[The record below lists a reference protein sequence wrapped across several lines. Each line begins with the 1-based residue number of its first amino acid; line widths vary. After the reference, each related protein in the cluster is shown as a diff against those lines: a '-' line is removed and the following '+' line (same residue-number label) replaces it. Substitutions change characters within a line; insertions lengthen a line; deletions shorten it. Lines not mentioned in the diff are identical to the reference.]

1 MTDAAFA
8 TSLRTT
14 LVLVL
19 CAALLTAGCE
29 GGTLTNYS
37 QSCSSTS
44 DLLSEETV
52 TCSGEAETL
61 SGSVG
66 IEFGDRDEEEEL
78 LGTYRLTAEIS
89 VEEGEANVYSYD
101 ADGERFPLGRVSE
114 GDPLRVE
121 AVVEP
126 SDGST
131 VFFVDA
137 GEGKIG
143 DLRYEGT
150 IEPV

>member
-1 MTDAAFA
+1 MVGAAFA

-14 LVLVL
+14 LGLAL
-19 CAALLTAGCE
+19 CAALLVGCE
-29 GGTLTNYS
+29 GGTLTNHS

-44 DLLSEETV
+44 GLLSEETI

-66 IEFGDRDEEEEL
+66 IEFGDQDEEEL

-89 VEEGEANVYSYD
+89 VEEGEASVYAYD
-101 ADGERFPLGRVSE
+101 TDGERFPLGRLSE
-114 GDPLRVE
+114 GTPLRVE
-121 AVVEP
+121 AVVDP
-126 SDGST
+126 FSGSS

-143 DLRYEGT
+143 GLRYEGM
-150 IEPV
+150 IEPI